1 MKKNKTKLF
10 VIITV
15 LAIIVVASAVFT
27 VPFFSS
33 GASKAKTIYIYPDMT
48 ESAFSDSLEAD
59 FGQAYARRVMILSNY
74 RQIIT
79 PRHIGAYRVE
89 KGMSP
94 FELWRQLSSGTQS
107 PVKFTFNNL
116 RTVADFAESASR
128 QLCMD
133 KNDILR
139 LLTDSAS
146 CASFGFTPQTVP
158 AMLIPDT
165 YEVYWSVKPEKLLE
179 KMHDNYI
186 RFWNDERKTK
196 AKKLGLTPEE
206 VVTLASI
213 VEEETAYSPEK
224 GKVSRLYLNR
234 LSKGMKLQSDPTVK
248 FAIGDFSLKR
258 ILHKHL
264 AANSPYNTY
273 AVQGLPP
280 GPIRMPEK
288 STVNAVLNAPPHDYI
303 YMCAKADFSGSHEFT
318 ASYAEHLRY
327 ARLYQAAL
335 NRRGI
340 K

>member
-48 ESAFSDSLEAD
+48 ESAFSDSLKAD

-128 QLCMD
+128 QLCMS
-133 KNDILR
+133 KNDMLR

>member
-1 MKKNKTKLF
+1 MKKTKTKLL
-10 VIITV
+10 VIIAV
-15 LAIIVVASAVFT
+15 LAIIVAGAAFT
-27 VPFFSS
+27 VPFFFS
-33 GASKAKTIYIYPDMT
+33 GADKGKTIYIYPDMT
-48 ESAFSDSLEAD
+48 ESAFSDSLKAD
-59 FGQAYARRVMILSNY
+59 FGQAYARRVMMLSNY
-74 RQIIT
+74 RRIVT

-94 FELWRQLSSGTQS
+94 FDLWRKLSSGAQS

-133 KNDILR
+133 KNDMLR

-146 CASFGFTPQTVP
+146 CASFG
-158 AMLIPDT
+158 
-165 YEVYWSVKPEKLLE
+165 YWSVKPEKLLE

>member
-133 KNDILR
+133 KNDMLR

-165 YEVYWSVKPEKLLE
+165 YEVYWSVKPEKLLG

-224 GKVSRLYLNR
+224 GKVARLYLNR

-264 AANSPYNTY
+264 EANSPYNTY

>member
-74 RQIIT
+74 RQIVT

-128 QLCMD
+128 QLCMS
-133 KNDILR
+133 KNDMLR

-165 YEVYWSVKPEKLLE
+165 YEVYWSVKPEKLLG

-224 GKVSRLYLNR
+224 GKVARLYLNR

-264 AANSPYNTY
+264 EANSPYNTY

-318 ASYAEHLRY
+318 ANYAEHLRY

>member
-79 PRHIGAYRVE
+79 PRHIGAYRIE

-146 CASFGFTPQTVP
+146 CASFGFTPQTIP

-248 FAIGDFSLKR
+248 FAIGDLSLKR

>member
-48 ESAFSDSLEAD
+48 ESAFSDSLKAD

-224 GKVSRLYLNR
+224 DKVARLYLNR

>member
-79 PRHIGAYRVE
+79 PRHIGAYRIE

-146 CASFGFTPQTVP
+146 CASFGFTPQTIP

-224 GKVSRLYLNR
+224 DKVARLYLNR

>member
-128 QLCMD
+128 QLCMS
-133 KNDILR
+133 KNDMLR

-165 YEVYWSVKPEKLLE
+165 YEVYWSVKPEKLLG

-224 GKVSRLYLNR
+224 GKVARLYLNR

-273 AVQGLPP
+273 DVQGLPP

>member
-33 GASKAKTIYIYPDMT
+33 GASKTKTIYIYPDMT

-59 FGQAYARRVMILSNY
+59 FGEAYARRVMILSNY
-74 RQIIT
+74 RQIVT

-133 KNDILR
+133 KNDMLR

-165 YEVYWSVKPEKLLE
+165 YEVYWSVKPEKLLG

-224 GKVSRLYLNR
+224 GKVARLYLNR

-264 AANSPYNTY
+264 EANSPYNTY

>member
-48 ESAFSDSLEAD
+48 ESAFSDSLKAD
-59 FGQAYARRVMILSNY
+59 FGQAYARRVMMLSNY
-74 RQIIT
+74 RRIVT

-94 FELWRQLSSGTQS
+94 FDLWRKLSSGAQS

-327 ARLYQAAL
+327 ARLYQTAL

>member
-59 FGQAYARRVMILSNY
+59 FGQAYARRVMMLSNY
-74 RQIIT
+74 RRIVT

>member
-15 LAIIVVASAVFT
+15 LAIIVVASAAFT
-27 VPFFSS
+27 VPFFFS
-33 GASKAKTIYIYPDMT
+33 GADKGKTIYIYPEMT
-48 ESAFSDSLEAD
+48 EAAFSDSLKAD
-59 FGQAYARRVMILSNY
+59 FGQAYARRVMMLSNY
-74 RQIIT
+74 RQIVT

-94 FELWRQLSSGTQS
+94 FDLWRKLSSGAQS

-116 RTVADFAESASR
+116 RTVTDFAESASR

>member
-48 ESAFSDSLEAD
+48 ESAFSDSLKAD

-128 QLCMD
+128 QLCMS
-133 KNDILR
+133 KNDMLR

-165 YEVYWSVKPEKLLE
+165 YEVYWSVKPEKLLR

-224 GKVSRLYLNR
+224 DKVARLYLNR

>member
-165 YEVYWSVKPEKLLE
+165 YEVYWSVKPEKLLG

-224 GKVSRLYLNR
+224 GKVARLYLNR

>member
-116 RTVADFAESASR
+116 RTVADFAESASQ
-128 QLCMD
+128 QLCID
-133 KNDILR
+133 KNDMLR

-165 YEVYWSVKPEKLLE
+165 YEVYWSVKPEKLLG

-224 GKVSRLYLNR
+224 GKVARLYINR

>member
-48 ESAFSDSLEAD
+48 ESAFSDSLKAD

-158 AMLIPDT
+158 TMLIPDT

>member
-74 RQIIT
+74 RQIVT

-133 KNDILR
+133 KNDMLR

-165 YEVYWSVKPEKLLE
+165 YEVYWSVKPEKLLG

-224 GKVSRLYLNR
+224 GKVARLYLNR

>member
-116 RTVADFAESASR
+116 RTVADFAESASQ
-128 QLCMD
+128 QLCID
-133 KNDILR
+133 KNDMLR

-165 YEVYWSVKPEKLLE
+165 YEVYWSVKPEKLLG

-224 GKVSRLYLNR
+224 GKVARLYINR

-248 FAIGDFSLKR
+248 FACGDFGLQR

-264 AANSPYNTY
+264 AVDSPYNTY
-273 AVQGLPP
+273 LHAGLPP
-280 GPIRMPEK
+280 GPIRIPSIAGIE
-288 STVNAVLNAPPHDYI
+288 SVLNYARHDYL
-303 YMCAKADFSGSHEFT
+303 YMCAKEDFSGRHNFAAT
-318 ASYAEHLRY
+318 LREHQNNALRY
-327 ARLYQAAL
+327 QREL
-335 NRRGI
+335 NRRKI
-340 K
+340 Y

>member
-1 MKKNKTKLF
+1 MKKTKTRLL
-10 VIITV
+10 VIIAV
-15 LAIIVVASAVFT
+15 LAIIVAGAAFT
-27 VPFFSS
+27 VPFFFS
-33 GASKAKTIYIYPDMT
+33 GADKGKTIYIYPEMT
-48 ESAFSDSLEAD
+48 EAAFSDSLKAD
-59 FGQAYARRVMILSNY
+59 FGQAYARRVMMLSNY
-74 RQIIT
+74 RRIVT

-94 FELWRQLSSGTQS
+94 FDLWRKLSSGAQS

-133 KNDILR
+133 KNDMLR

-179 KMHDNYI
+179 KMHDNYT
-186 RFWNDERKTK
+186 RFWNDGRK
-196 AKKLGLTPEE
+196 AKAKELGLTPNE
-206 VVTLASI
+206 VATLASI

-224 GKVSRLYLNR
+224 GKVARLYLNR
-234 LSKGMKLQSDPTVK
+234 LHKGMKLQSDPTVK

-264 AANSPYNTY
+264 TANSPYNTY
-273 AVQGLPP
+273 AVEGLPP
-280 GPIRMPEK
+280 GPIRLPEK
-288 STVNAVLNAPPHDYI
+288 STVNAVLNAPQHDYI

>member
-116 RTVADFAESASR
+116 RTVADFAESASQ
-128 QLCMD
+128 QLCID
-133 KNDILR
+133 KNDMLR

-165 YEVYWSVKPEKLLE
+165 YEVYWSVKPEKLLG

-224 GKVSRLYLNR
+224 GKVARLYINR

-248 FAIGDFSLKR
+248 FAIDDFSLKR

>member
-74 RQIIT
+74 RQIVT

-165 YEVYWSVKPEKLLE
+165 YEVYWSVKPEKLLG

-224 GKVSRLYLNR
+224 GKVARLYLNR

>member
-94 FELWRQLSSGTQS
+94 FDLWRKLSSGAQS

>member
-116 RTVADFAESASR
+116 RTVADFAESASQ

>member
-116 RTVADFAESASR
+116 RTVADFAESASQ
-128 QLCMD
+128 QLCID
-133 KNDILR
+133 KNDMLR

-165 YEVYWSVKPEKLLE
+165 YEVYWSVKPEKL

>member
-48 ESAFSDSLEAD
+48 ESAFSDSLKAD

>member
-1 MKKNKTKLF
+1 MKKTKTKLL
-10 VIITV
+10 VIIAV
-15 LAIIVVASAVFT
+15 LAIIVASAVFT

>member
-74 RQIIT
+74 RQIVT

-133 KNDILR
+133 KNDMLR

-165 YEVYWSVKPEKLLE
+165 YEVYWSVKLLG

-224 GKVSRLYLNR
+224 GKVARLYLNR

>member
-165 YEVYWSVKPEKLLE
+165 YEVYWSVKPEKLLG

>member
-74 RQIIT
+74 RQIVT

-133 KNDILR
+133 KNDMLR

>member
-74 RQIIT
+74 RQIVT

-128 QLCMD
+128 QLCID

-224 GKVSRLYLNR
+224 GKVARLYINR

>member
-33 GASKAKTIYIYPDMT
+33 GASKTKTIYIYPDMT

-79 PRHIGAYRVE
+79 PRHIGAYRIE

>member
-74 RQIIT
+74 RQIVT

-133 KNDILR
+133 KNDMLR

-165 YEVYWSVKPEKLLE
+165 YEVYWSVKPEKLLG

>member
-133 KNDILR
+133 KNDMLR

-186 RFWNDERKTK
+186 RFWNYERKTK

-224 GKVSRLYLNR
+224 GKVARLYLNR

-264 AANSPYNTY
+264 SANSPYNTY

-288 STVNAVLNAPPHDYI
+288 STVNAVLNAPPNDYI

>member
-128 QLCMD
+128 QLCID
-133 KNDILR
+133 KNDMLR

-165 YEVYWSVKPEKLLE
+165 YEVYWSVKPEKLLG

-224 GKVSRLYLNR
+224 GKVARLYINR